1 MKIKI
6 NKLGQ
11 FVYISILC
19 LFTITV
25 YAQDE
30 SKYIRECKIEQQ
42 NGKYGVTFQGQQLIP
57 FEYDSVTLWN
67 EQNFKVQQNNLYGIY
82 SIGIVDKKDESHIS
96 KQETI
101 ARIDIPEKNRYI
113 YSINSIECSY
123 DTIDEFDNN
132 HFMLKKAHKIG
143 LINQYCTTIIPCRFD
158 EIKTVGNDYYVKMG
172 GKQGIINIYG
182 TTMLPCR
189 FDEIKTIDNNYYVK
203 MGEKQGVIN
212 IYGTTILPCRFDEIK
227 TVDNNYYVKENG
239 KMGIINIYGT
249 TLIPCQYN
257 EIKNINNIYCVKKE
271 YNYGVINKY
280 GTTILPC
287 KYDKIEFLPNGQ
299 YLVYG
304 DGKKQRYNAY
314 GSFISNDSD
323 NNVIYSTASEK
334 E

>member
-57 FEYDSVTLWN
+57 FEYD
-67 EQNFKVQQNNLYGIY
+67 
-82 SIGIVDKKDESHIS
+82 
-96 KQETI
+96 
-101 ARIDIPEKNRYI
+101 
-113 YSINSIECSY
+113 
-123 DTIDEFDNN
+123 
-132 HFMLKKAHKIG
+132 
-143 LINQYCTTIIPCRFD
+143 
-158 EIKTVGNDYYVKMG
+158 
-172 GKQGIINIYG
+172 
-182 TTMLPCR
+182 
-189 FDEIKTIDNNYYVK
+189 
-203 MGEKQGVIN
+203 
-212 IYGTTILPCRFDEIK
+212 
-227 TVDNNYYVKENG
+227 
-239 KMGIINIYGT
+239 
-249 TLIPCQYN
+249 
-257 EIKNINNIYCVKKE
+257 
-271 YNYGVINKY
+271 
-280 GTTILPC
+280 
-287 KYDKIEFLPNGQ
+287 KIEFLPNGQ